1 MNQMSVHSAPKIHQI
16 SQAADPKRGI
26 IDAAGDLKSIEVFSD
41 LVLIG
46 TYIRSEKTVS
56 GKLILPKEYLEEDEH
71 QSKTGLVLKA
81 GPLAYGDWEDDV
93 SRGTN
98 ATLHTWV
105 AFAIKDTWPCQVN
118 GAPCRFVPYD
128 KLRARLSDPRM
139 VF

>member
-1 MNQMSVHSAPKIHQI
+1 MPVLSAPKIQQI
-16 SQAADPKRGI
+16 SQSADPKQGI
-26 IDAAGDLKSIEVFSD
+26 IRAVGDLSGVDVFSD

-46 TYIRSEKTVS
+46 TYIRSEKTGS

-71 QSKTGLVLKA
+71 QSKTGLVLKS
-81 GPLAYGDWEDDV
+81 GPLAYGDWEDDDA
-93 SRGTN
+93 RGKN

-105 AFAIKDTWPCQVN
+105 AFAIKDTWPCQIN

-128 KLRARLSDPRM
+128 KLRARLNDPKT